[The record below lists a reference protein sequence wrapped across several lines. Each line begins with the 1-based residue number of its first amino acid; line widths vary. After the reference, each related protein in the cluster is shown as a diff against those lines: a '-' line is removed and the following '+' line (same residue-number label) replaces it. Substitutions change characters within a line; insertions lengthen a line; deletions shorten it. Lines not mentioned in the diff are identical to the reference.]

1 MFAADL
7 HIHSKYARATSK
19 DCVPE
24 CLDMWAGKKGLDLIG
39 TGDLTHPKAETC
51 GRRFICS

>member
-24 CLDMWAGKKGLDLIG
+24 CLDMWAGKKRSEFDRNWRSYTSDMEAG
-39 TGDLTHPKAETC
+39 T
-51 GRRFICS
+51 